1 MLHIPDIA
9 QLKIVIEGID
19 PPIWR
24 RLLVPRETVLGDLHH
39 MIQAAFGWWDYHLHE
54 FEIGGLRYGDPE
66 LLEDGSFEDDPRV
79 FDETG
84 VRLYDFV
91 LDAPPFLDRYDFGD
105 DWHHYIEIEKLLM
118 REEDRKYPACIDGA
132 RSRPPED
139 VGGVGGYAEF
149 LEAFHDPEHE
159 EHKDMVRWAGRG
171 FHPDKFDLEKTNKDV
186 RLAVR
191 RAQRRLREI
200 GD

>member
-1 MLHIPDIA
+1 MLYGPDIA
-9 QLKIVIEGID
+9 QIKIVIEGID

-54 FEIGGLRYGDPE
+54 FEIGGLHYGDPE
-66 LLEDGSFEDDPRV
+66 LLEDGAFAESPRV

-84 VRLYDFV
+84 VRLYDFES
-91 LDAPPFLDRYDFGD
+91 DAPPFLYRYDFGD
-105 DWHHYIEIEKLLM
+105 GWHHYVEIETLLT
-118 REEDRKYPACIDGA
+118 RKKDRKYPACIDGA

-159 EHKDMVRWAGRG
+159 EHHDMRRWAGRG
-171 FHPDKFDLEKTNKDV
+171 FHPEKFDLERTNKDV

-191 RAQRRLREI
+191 RAQKRLREA
-200 GD
+200 GY

>member
-1 MLHIPDIA
+1 MLHIPGIA

-24 RLLVPRETVLGDLHH
+24 RLLVPRETLLGDLHH
-39 MIQAAFGWWDYHLHE
+39 MIQSAFGWWDYHLHE
-54 FEIGGLRYGDPE
+54 FEIGGLRYGDAE
-66 LLEDGSFEDDPRV
+66 LLEDGAFEEDPRV

-84 VRLYDFV
+84 VRLYDFAP
-91 LDAPPFLDRYDFGD
+91 DAPPFLYRYDFGD
-105 DWHHYIEIEKLLM
+105 DWHHYVEIEKLLM
-118 REEDRKYPACIDGA
+118 REKDCKYPACIEGA

-159 EHKDMVRWAGRG
+159 DHHDMRRWAGRG
-171 FHPDKFDLEKTNKDV
+171 FHPEKFDLEKTNKDV

-191 RAQRRLREI
+191 RAQRRRNE
-200 GD
+200 GW